1 MAKDDHGISKSTL
14 SAFPYFGY
22 FRLNDKFVL
31 REVGVIL
38 IVILQSV
45 EMCFVEI
52 FGAAEVRYFRLISDI
67 LLLYLCFLKYES
79 NYSDEELFPGVDS
92 EIPDKILRN
101 LEANR
106 KRSKRWKVLFDV
118 VSILPHQYTV
128 VLLNHFIVRFISI
141 I

>member
-31 REVGVIL
+31 REVVVIL

-106 KRSKRWKVLFDV
+106 KS
-118 VSILPHQYTV
+118 
-128 VLLNHFIVRFISI
+128 LLSL
-141 I
+141 